1 MLKYSDKRA
10 LAARDSDEYNLTKNG
25 LKWISE
31 IQIFRNIDS
40 QMLKWMLFRNAFLF
54 MYKNCMEHIFM
65 PFNLK
70 IILAF
75 SVHCEYCSIQN
86 FE

>member
-40 QMLKWMLFRNAFLF
+40 QMLK
-54 MYKNCMEHIFM
+54 
-65 PFNLK
+65 
-70 IILAF
+70 
-75 SVHCEYCSIQN
+75 
-86 FE
+86 